1 MNTNRTM
8 VPLRITV
15 SSAARAAELL
25 AFLRELGADVRRESD
40 NAMRVTRRHAV
51 VPGEPPYQHR
61 VEIEFVVRAWA
72 RQRPDAEY
80 EVAEADSV
88 SAGR

>member
-1 MNTNRTM
+1 M

-15 SSAARAAELL
+15 SNAARAAELL
-25 AFLRELGADVRRESD
+25 AFLRELGADARRESD
-40 NAMRVTRRHAV
+40 NAITVARRHAV

-61 VEIEFVVRAWA
+61 VEIEFVVKAWA
-72 RQRPDAEY
+72 RQRPDAQY

-88 SAGR
+88 SARR